1 MENPENREEK
11 ALVFAPNTCPLSAH
25 SSKNGG
31 IWGHGQGG
39 MPFFFSDPLLKGR
52 DDVGEEYP
60 CKRVFDFL
68 FVCLEAE
75 TSLRAMRPTN
85 SDAKLMGG
93 GWT

>member
-39 MPFFFSDPLLKGR
+39 MPFFFSDPLLKGGG
-52 DDVGEEYP
+52 DV
-60 CKRVFDFL
+60 
-68 FVCLEAE
+68 
-75 TSLRAMRPTN
+75 AM
-85 SDAKLMGG
+85 SGVSV
-93 GWT
+93 